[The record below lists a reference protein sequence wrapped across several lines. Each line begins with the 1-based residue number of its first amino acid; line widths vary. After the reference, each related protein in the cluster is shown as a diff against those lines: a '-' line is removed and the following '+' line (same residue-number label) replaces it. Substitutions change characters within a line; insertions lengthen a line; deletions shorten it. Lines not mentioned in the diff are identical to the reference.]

1 MRQRVAIIAGFATL
15 VVGSVQTVCGQAP
28 SQQRAMVP
36 VTAEISAHYL
46 AVAESAA
53 AAPKERAV
61 WQRRLDTSRDTLE
74 NVLGWYTNS
83 GHGDEALRLLV
94 ALSRFRTGPSLVGGF
109 DKALA
114 IPGTQPMIR
123 ARALNSASAA
133 AFRLKDQERTRRWA
147 NESIGIW
154 RSLGNPAETGRAYER
169 LVQAALRDDNHAALR
184 ALADTGDT
192 LCVQG
197 HDEDCHA
204 YFLNMRGESARVLK
218 QYDSAAVYYDRAAA
232 IYDRVSPAPRLD
244 IPHNIGFTLLA
255 LGRIAEA
262 RQRFRDG
269 LGRAVTGVNRYYYP
283 LMLAG
288 LASSDAAEGNAVS
301 AAKLFGVSDALLDQ
315 LHVVPDPADAVEYER
330 YRAIARERLGVA
342 GFEAGVKTGRALPAD
357 SVIATFK
364 TGPDK

>member
-1 MRQRVAIIAGFATL
+1 MRQRVVIIAGFATL
-15 VVGSVQTVCGQAP
+15 LLPSGEPACGQAP
-28 SQQRAMVP
+28 SQPPVLVA

-53 AAPKERAV
+53 AAPKERAL
-61 WQRRLDTSRDTLE
+61 WQRRLDASHDTLE
-74 NVLGWYTNS
+74 NVLGWYTDS
-83 GHGDEALRLLV
+83 GRGDEALRLLG
-94 ALSRFRTGPSLVGGF
+94 ALSRFWRGPSLVAGF

-147 NESIGIW
+147 NESIGMW
-154 RSLGNPAETGRAYER
+154 RSLGNSAETGRAYER
-169 LVQAALRDDNHAALR
+169 LVQAALRDDNHPALR
-184 ALADTGDT
+184 ALADTGDL
-192 LCVQG
+192 LCVQA

-218 QYDSAAVYYDRAAA
+218 QYDSAAVYYDRAGA
-232 IYDRVSPAPRLD
+232 IYDRVAPAPRLD

-262 RQRFRDG
+262 RERFREG
-269 LGRAVTGVNRYYYP
+269 LGRAVAGANRYYYP

-288 LASSDAAEGNAVS
+288 LASSDAADGKAVS

-315 LHVVPDPADAVEYER
+315 LRVVADPADAVEYER
-330 YRAIARERLGVA
+330 YRAIARKQLGVA
-342 GFEAGVKTGRALPAD
+342 AFEAGVKMGRALPAD

-364 TGPDK
+364 TGA

>member
-15 VVGSVQTVCGQAP
+15 VVASMQTVCGQAP

-53 AAPKERAV
+53 ASPKERAL

-147 NESIGIW
+147 NESIAIW
-154 RSLGNPAETGRAYER
+154 RSLGNSAETGRAYER

-184 ALADTGDT
+184 ALADSGDM

-218 QYDSAAVYYDRAAA
+218 PGHPSQHR
-232 IYDRVSPAPRLD
+232 
-244 IPHNIGFTLLA
+244 
-255 LGRIAEA
+255 
-262 RQRFRDG
+262 
-269 LGRAVTGVNRYYYP
+269 
-283 LMLAG
+283 
-288 LASSDAAEGNAVS
+288 
-301 AAKLFGVSDALLDQ
+301 
-315 LHVVPDPADAVEYER
+315 LHVARLGPNRRSTPALPGRVGAGGGGR
-330 YRAIARERLGVA
+330 KPILLSANAGRSRIFRCRRGQRRERGKAIRCVRCITRSA
-342 GFEAGVKTGRALPAD
+342 SR
-357 SVIATFK
+357 SS
-364 TGPDK
+364 